1 VNTNLLR
8 IAKDRTLV
16 IISHRLSALVRA
28 DAVLVLDR
36 GRVYDIGRH
45 DELLERCDIYRG
57 LWHQQNQHL
66 QPRPP
71 HGLVPLRTGDA
82 A

>member
-1 VNTNLLR
+1 
-8 IAKDRTLV
+8 
-16 IISHRLSALVRA
+16 LSVLVRA
-28 DAVLVLDR
+28 DAVLVLDG

-45 DELLERCDIYRG
+45 DELLGRCDIYRG

-66 QPRPP
+66 RPRPL
-71 HGLVPLRTGDA
+71 HGPVPLRAGDA